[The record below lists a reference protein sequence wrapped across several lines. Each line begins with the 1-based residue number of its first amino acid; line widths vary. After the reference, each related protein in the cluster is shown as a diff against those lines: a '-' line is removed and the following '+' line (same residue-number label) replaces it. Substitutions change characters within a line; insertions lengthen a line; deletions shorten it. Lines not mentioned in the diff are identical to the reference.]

1 MNFKIVEDGKFK
13 VYESGLIE
21 KLKKG
26 IYVPATMTDGLF
38 GRNQMQPEL
47 IVSYTEDKIQT
58 HYYAKR
64 LLADAFVPSLNNS
77 GFINYLDGDYTN
89 LAANNLFRETQVDR
103 SRKVLATR
111 VKNAPNCKLC
121 DNKTI
126 NLRHVCNDCL
136 AKEKEQKRLAWIAD
150 KNTRRSM
157 KATKEFGSINLD
169 NLKSIEKA
177 YVERKMKGYTLEE
190 IGKEFGKSRER
201 IRQVLVEV
209 KERNV

>member
-1 MNFKIVEDGKFK
+1 MNSKIVEDGKFK
-13 VYESGLIE
+13 VYESGFIE

-26 IYVPATMTDGLF
+26 VYIPATMTDGMF

-89 LAANNLFRETQVDR
+89 LAASNLFRETQVDR

-136 AKEKEQKRLAWIAD
+136 AIEKEVVRLKKLNA
-150 KNTRRSM
+150 TRDRR
-157 KATKEFGSINLD
+157 
-169 NLKSIEKA
+169 IEKA
-177 YVERKMKGYTLEE
+177 INDFDHIDRDSLKNIEIAYTQRKMQGFTLEE

-201 IRQVLVEV
+201 IRQVLAEV
-209 KERNV
+209 KERNL